1 MRNLCENVWG
11 IRRGRLGIRIG
22 WDCMGEWGSNGWE
35 CISCQENLLKNSRKT
50 YLRIEWMFISL

>member
-22 WDCMGEWGSNGWE
+22 WDCGGMGKYWLGVHKLSRELIE
-35 CISCQENLLKNSRKT
+35 EFAKN
-50 YLRIEWMFISL
+50 IFAN